1 MEKHKILKEI
11 IELNKKNFRG
21 LEITKNF
28 AIKGDENSW
37 MIFSG
42 TNEQYTKKE
51 CSEFKKY
58 ENKFVETPFKHRY
71 YAYYKNKNNELTH
84 KGIVYIMFNPSHAT
98 PEDFDDSIT
107 NCINLAKNYD
117 YIEILNLFS
126 LRKPS
131 GYKKIE
137 LYASNDI
144 NEKFILDYLENIVDN
159 KTIDVV
165 LAWGHGKEKDY
176 KEIIDEINNI
186 LKNKN
191 NVFMIG
197 VDAQKANTYIHHAN
211 SQIWNGLGKI
221 EEVTKLVPY
230 NLIGV

>member
-11 IELNKKNFRG
+11 IESNKKYFRG
-21 LEITKNF
+21 LEITKDF

-71 YAYYKNKNNELTH
+71 YSYYKNKNKKLTH
-84 KGIVYIMFNPSHAT
+84 KGIVYIIFNPSHAI
-98 PEDFDDSIT
+98 PEDVDDSIN
-107 NCINLAKNYD
+107 NCINLAKDYD

-131 GYKKIE
+131 GYKKTE
-137 LYASNDI
+137 LYDSN
-144 NEKFILDYLENIVDN
+144 NVNKKFILDYLENIVNN
-159 KTIDVV
+159 KDIDVV

-191 NVFMIG
+191 NVFIIG

-211 SQIWNGLGKI
+211 SQIWNGIGKI
-221 EEVTKLVPY
+221 EEVAKLVPY

>member
-1 MEKHKILKEI
+1 MEDHKMLTEI
-11 IELNKKNFRG
+11 IELNKKHFRD
-21 LEITKNF
+21 LITKDY
-28 AIKGDENSW
+28 AIQGDENNW
-37 MIFSG
+37 MLFSG
-42 TNEQYTKKE
+42 TNEQYTKNEYLK
-51 CSEFKKY
+51 FKKY
-58 ENKFVETPFKHRY
+58 EKKFEKIPFKHRY
-71 YAYYKNKNNELTH
+71 YSYYKNKNNKLTH
-84 KGIVYIMFNPSHAT
+84 KGIVYIMFNPSHAI
-98 PEDFDDSIT
+98 PGNFDDSIN

-131 GYKKIE
+131 GYKKTE
-137 LYASNDI
+137 LYDSN
-144 NEKFILDYLENIVDN
+144 NVNKKFILDYLENIVDN
-159 KTIDVV
+159 KNIDVV

-191 NVFMIG
+191 NVFIIG
-197 VDAQKANTYIHHAN
+197 VDGQKANTYIHHAN

>member
-11 IELNKKNFRG
+11 IELNKKNFIG
-21 LEITKNF
+21 LEITKDF
-28 AIKGDENSW
+28 AIKGDKNSW

-58 ENKFVETPFKHRY
+58 ENKFVETPFKHIY

-159 KTIDVV
+159 KNIDVV
-165 LAWGHGKEKDY
+165 LA
-176 KEIIDEINNI
+176 
-186 LKNKN
+186 
-191 NVFMIG
+191 
-197 VDAQKANTYIHHAN
+197 
-211 SQIWNGLGKI
+211 
-221 EEVTKLVPY
+221 
-230 NLIGV
+230 